1 MTMTARHFRVA
12 TLLGRASAAPFL
24 AFAIAATAPA
34 AHAEAAEAAETTA
47 TTANSQAS
55 DEVVVVAR
63 RRSETISSVP
73 ASVSA
78 LDAAQVERLG
88 IKDVADYTRQT
99 PGAILIG
106 SGPGYL
112 NDVAMRGQGGGR
124 LGFSESTT
132 GIYRDGIFVAGGGFG
147 GRSYGRIDFYDI
159 DRVEV
164 YRGPQGALYGRN
176 SVGGA
181 VNVISHKPDLEFG
194 VKGKV
199 GYNNVDTI
207 DLTGTVNLPL
217 SSTVAL
223 RIGGYFADQSGG
235 FYRDQVTGK
244 IIDKTRDW
252 GVRGTLGFGIGTAD
266 TAYLTIEQSRS
277 EAPGFT
283 SLGKNRTLDP
293 DIFVRTNL
301 NAVDRVVIDQ
311 TQIVGEYSHSFDSA
325 TLTLLANYKGR
336 QGDRSA
342 ADFDHYL
349 GVNLPNAQLYDA
361 QGEDFHR
368 FGLEARLASTGSGP
382 LNWLVGSDVMTY
394 ESEVYSD
401 RTGTVTGS
409 GSTITALRRQL
420 RKQLSREELRSYSVY
435 GLLGYD
441 LTSRLNFSVE
451 ARYQTDS
458 KDFRFEQID
467 LDPLT
472 NETIPLTNFNRTWH
486 RFLPTAALNYKVSPR
501 LSFYGRIATGY
512 RPGGFNPSPALGYF
526 DRTPYDPEDITSG
539 EIGAKTSVRIGGAVL
554 RAQIA
559 GFYSES
565 RNVQQTTTLSTANPA
580 FTLENVGSNRMYGG
594 ELELGLRMPLL
605 GGRFGTTFNLSGA
618 RGKWKDGASI
628 INSGVVIDLSGKQT
642 PRTRDY
648 IINLNGQYDHDIG
661 GGLALML
668 TASYQTAGGGYDDA
682 PLTRKSDNYSM
693 LDLSAGIRGKG
704 WSLVGYAKNITNDI
718 YRVVTVGSNDYFN
731 TPRTYG
737 ATFSFDW

>member
-1 MTMTARHFRVA
+1 MMMTLRDSRFAALLSRTA
-12 TLLGRASAAPFL
+12 AAPFL
-24 AFAIAATAPA
+24 ILALATTTTA
-34 AHAEAAEAAETTA
+34 AHAQNAEAHSDD
-47 TTANSQAS
+47 SQDG
-55 DEVVVVAR
+55 DEITVVAR
-63 RRSETISSVP
+63 RREEGLSDVP
-73 ASVSA
+73 ASVGA
-78 LDAAQVERLG
+78 LNAEQFERLA

-106 SGPGYL
+106 SGPAYL
-112 NDVAMRGQGGGR
+112 NDVAIRGQGGGR

-181 VNVISHKPDLEFG
+181 VNVISRKPDLEFG

-207 DLTGTVNLPL
+207 DLTGTINLPI
-217 SSTVAL
+217 SATAAL

-235 FYRDQVTGK
+235 FYRDQVTGQT
-244 IIDKTRDW
+244 IDKTRDW
-252 GVRGTLGFGIGTAD
+252 GVRGTLGLGIGTDD
-266 TAYLTIEQSRS
+266 TAYITVEQSRS

-283 SLGKNRTLDP
+283 SLGRNRTLDP
-293 DIFVRTNL
+293 DPFARTNL
-301 NAVDRVVIDQ
+301 NAIDRVVITQ
-311 TQIVGEYSHSFDSA
+311 TQVIGEYSHTFEGS
-325 TLTLLANYKGR
+325 TLTLLANFKGR

-349 GVNLPNAQLYDA
+349 GVNLPNAQLLDA

-368 FGLEARLASTGSGP
+368 FGAEARWASTGSGP
-382 LNWLVGSDVMTY
+382 FSWLFGADVMTY

-409 GSTITALRRQL
+409 GSTITSLRRQL
-420 RKQLSREELRSYSVY
+420 RLQRSREELRSNSVY

-441 LTSRLNFSVE
+441 LTDRLNFSVE
-451 ARYQTDS
+451 ARYQSDS
-458 KDFRFEQID
+458 KDFRFQQID

-472 NETIPLTNFNRTWH
+472 NETIPETSFTRTWH
-486 RFLPTAALNYKVSPR
+486 RFLPTAALNYKLSDQ
-501 LSFYGRIATGY
+501 LSFYGRVATGY
-512 RPGGFNPSPALGYF
+512 RPGGFNPSPAVGYF

-539 EIGAKTSVRIGGAVL
+539 EIGAKASVRIGSVAL
-554 RAQIA
+554 RGQVSA
-559 GFYSES
+559 FYSES

-580 FTLENVGSNRMYGG
+580 FTLENVGSNRVYGG
-594 ELELGLRMPLL
+594 EFELGLRMPLA
-605 GGRFGTTFNLSGA
+605 GGRFATTFNISGA
-618 RGKWKDGASI
+618 RGEWKDGASI
-628 INSGVVIDLSGKQT
+628 INGGVVIDLAGKQT

-648 IINLNGQYDHDIG
+648 IININGQYDHELG
-661 GGLALML
+661 GGLGLML
-668 TASYQTAGGGYDDA
+668 TASYQTAAGGYDDA
-682 PLTRKSDNYSM
+682 PLTRKSDGYSV
-693 LDLSAGIRGKG
+693 LDLSGGIRGKG
-704 WSLVGYAKNITNDI
+704 WSLVGYVKNVTNDI
-718 YRVVTVGSNDYFN
+718 YTVVTVGQNDYFN

-737 ATFSFDW
+737 ATFSFEW